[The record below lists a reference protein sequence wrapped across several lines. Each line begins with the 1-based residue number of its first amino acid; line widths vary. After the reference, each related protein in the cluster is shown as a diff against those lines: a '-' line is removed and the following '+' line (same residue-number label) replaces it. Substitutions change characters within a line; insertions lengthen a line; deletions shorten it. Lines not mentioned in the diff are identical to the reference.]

1 LRIYNGLGNILAST
15 ALFRARSTAQL
26 ALIGTVQGVR
36 WLESRR
42 QENAAS
48 TSLERLSQ
56 AGLDDALLQ
65 ESELIIRGYLTSAGF
80 DRRLTRPE
88 SLEQLR
94 SQAAL
99 LESRFLGNASQ
110 QIEEIIHEQSQTK
123 ARWWPRLLYEVVLSA
138 YLLFV
143 LARVGKSFF
152 VDSFLYNTPLLNTD
166 FYLAASLFLVLIC
179 GLLIG
184 MFNWRLQQGLKDRI
198 RRMTDRLIQIRLS
211 GGIFPQLES
220 AVRDA
225 RQRAEEL
232 TALTLQTRQLRA
244 ELAEFQLLGGRQRA
258 APVRIPGL

>member
-56 AGLDDALLQ
+56 VGLDDALLQ

-88 SLEQLR
+88 SLDELR

-198 RRMTDRLIQIRLS
+198 RRMTDRLIQNRLS

-220 AVRDA
+220 AVREA
-225 RQRAEEL
+225 RQRSEEL

-244 ELAEFQLLGGRQRA
+244 ELAEFQLLGGRQR
-258 APVRIPGL
+258 GTG